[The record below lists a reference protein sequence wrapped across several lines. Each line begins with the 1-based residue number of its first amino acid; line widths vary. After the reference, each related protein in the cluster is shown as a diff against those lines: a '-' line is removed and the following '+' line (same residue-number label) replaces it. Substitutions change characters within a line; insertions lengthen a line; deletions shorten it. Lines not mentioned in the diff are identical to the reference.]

1 MEKLKNFIVKN
12 KYTIILII
20 ILLIGFGIRLIG
32 IADYPNALNVDEASA
47 GYDAYS
53 ILTTGHDRNGNFLP
67 VYLVAWGSGQ
77 SVLLSYLMIPFI
89 ALFGELSTLSIRLP
103 MALISCISLIVFYL
117 LLKEI
122 ANKKIALIGLAFFAI
137 CPWHILKSRW
147 GLDCNLFPDF
157 ILFFIYF
164 LVKGLNRKN
173 KIYYYLS
180 FIIVGLSAYTYGTSF
195 FFLPLFIIP
204 LLIILINKKEITIKQ
219 SIISLL
225 IIFIITLPLILFVI
239 INTFN
244 LPQINLPFMTIPR
257 LSANRYEQVTSI
269 FSSNFLE
276 NSISNFIN
284 AIKVLL
290 LQYDKLDWNALYG
303 FGTTYIFSTFFCIIG
318 LLASFI
324 KKEKELKIKYS
335 YIFSICLIVSILLMF
350 VCEPNINRLNIIFIP
365 IIYFTILG
373 IYLIICNYKKI
384 ISILIV
390 LIYLISFGIFVPT
403 YFQQNWDNYFTFENN
418 LEEVI
423 KYISTLNKEKI
434 YITNKIKEPYIYVLF
449 YSQYPSQE
457 FHNTVEYYNPNVGLR
472 QVKHFGNYYFGN
484 ISEIN
489 YYNFSFAYIIKK
501 EDFNNYKIN
510 KNDFK
515 ITEFKKYIVIENK

>member
-1 MEKLKNFIVKN
+1 MEKIKNFKIKN
-12 KYTIILII
+12 KYIIILSI
-20 ILLIGFGIRLIG
+20 ILLIGFGIRIIG

-67 VYLVAWGSGQ
+67 VYFVAWGSGQ

-89 ALFGELSTLSIRLP
+89 SLFGLSTLSIRLP
-103 MALISCISLIVFYL
+103 MAIISCISLVVFYL

-122 ANKKIALIGLAFFAI
+122 SNKKMALIGLAFFAFF
-137 CPWHILKSRW
+137 PWHILKSRW
-147 GLDCNLFPDF
+147 ALDCNLFPDF

-164 LVKGLNRKN
+164 LVKGLNSKK

-180 FIIVGLSAYTYGTSF
+180 FVIAGLSAYTYGTSF

-204 LLIILINKKEITIKQ
+204 LLIYLTYKKEITIKQ

-225 IIFIITLPLILFVI
+225 IVFIITLPLILFVI

-269 FSSNFLE
+269 FSGNFLE

-284 AIKVLL
+284 ALKVLF
-290 LQYDKLDWNALYG
+290 LQYDELDWNALYG

-324 KKEKELKIKYS
+324 KKNKQTEIKYS
-335 YIFSICLIVSILLMF
+335 YIFSICLIISILLTF

-365 IIYFTILG
+365 IIYFTVLG
-373 IYLIICNYKKI
+373 IYLIVCNCKKI
-384 ISILIV
+384 MSILIIF
-390 LIYLISFGIFVPT
+390 IYLISFSAFIPT
-403 YFQQNWDNYFTFENN
+403 YFQQDWDNYFTFENN
-418 LEEVI
+418 LEEVVQ
-423 KYISTLNKEKI
+423 YISTLNKEKI

-449 YSQYPSQE
+449 YSKYPSQE
-457 FHNTVEYYNPNVGLR
+457 FFNTVEYYNPNVGLR

-484 ISEIN
+484 IKEIN
-489 YYNFSFAYIIKK
+489 SSNSSCAYVIKK
-501 EDFNNYKIN
+501 KDLNQYNIN
-510 KNDFK
+510 TYDFK
-515 ITEFKKYIVIENK
+515 ITEFEKYLVIENK

>member
-1 MEKLKNFIVKN
+1 MKNLKNFVVKN

-20 ILLIGFGIRLIG
+20 FLLIGFVIRITGIE
-32 IADYPNALNVDEASA
+32 DYPNALNVDEASA

-67 VYLVAWGSGQ
+67 VYFVAWGSGQ

-89 ALFGELSTLSIRLP
+89 ALFGLSTLSIRLP
-103 MALISCISLIVFYL
+103 MAIISCISLVVFYL

-122 ANKKIALIGLAFFAI
+122 SNKKMALIGLAFFAI

-147 GLDCNLFPDF
+147 ALDCNLFPDF

-164 LVKGLNRKN
+164 LVKGLNSKK

-180 FIIVGLSAYTYGTSF
+180 FVIAALSAYTYGTSF

-204 LLIILINKKEITIKQ
+204 LLILLVYKKEITIKQ
-219 SIISLL
+219 SIISLF
-225 IIFIITLPLILFVI
+225 IVFIITLPLILFVI

-244 LPQINLPFMTIPR
+244 LPQINLPFITIPR
-257 LSANRYEQVTSI
+257 LSANRYEQVTSL
-269 FSSNFLE
+269 FSGNFLE

-290 LQYDKLDWNALYG
+290 LQYDELDWNALYG
-303 FGTTYIFSTFFCIIG
+303 FGTTYVFSTFFCIIG

-324 KKEKELKIKYS
+324 KKNKQTKIKYS
-335 YIFSICLIVSILLMF
+335 YIFSICLIISILLMF
-350 VCEPNINRLNIIFIP
+350 VCEPNINRLNVIFIP
-365 IIYFTILG
+365 IIYFTVLG
-373 IYLIICNYKKI
+373 IYLTVCSCKKI
-384 ISILIV
+384 MSIFIIF
-390 LIYLISFGIFVPT
+390 IYLISFSAFIPT

-418 LEEVI
+418 LEEVVQ
-423 KYISTLNKEKI
+423 YISTLNKEKI

-449 YSQYPSQE
+449 YSKYPSQE
-457 FHNTVEYYNPNVGLR
+457 FFNTVEYDNPNVGLR

-484 ISEIN
+484 IKKIN
-489 YYNFSFAYIIKK
+489 SSNYPCAYVIKK
-501 EDFNNYKIN
+501 EDLNQYNIN
-510 KNDFK
+510 PNDFK
-515 ITEFKKYIVIENK
+515 ITEFEKYVVLESK